1 MIGYMGHTGYSDTE
15 NVNNI
20 ETVHLHVGLQLIF
33 DESQK
38 DGNNE
43 IWIDFYQLAS
53 FLNANRAEVVRDEAT
68 KEWDRK
74 YDMKDPMVP
83 EKTDSVRVQ

>member
-1 MIGYMGHTGYSDTE
+1 MGHTGYSDTE

-38 DGNNE
+38 EGNNE
-43 IWIDFYQLAS
+43 IWIDFYQLAN
-53 FLNANRAEVVRDEAT
+53 FLSVNRSEVIRDDTT
-68 KEWDRK
+68 KEWSRK
-74 YDMKDPMVP
+74 YAMKDP
-83 EKTDSVRVQ
+83 SVEIFKKNR